1 MKMKSLLLLIVLS
14 CFSVSVFSQAGGS
27 NPSRQHYI
35 DLYKRALKYNDT
47 RTAITAL
54 NGYLTYGDDIAYMDT
69 LGYIYYLAGDYY
81 SSLLLTKEVTE
92 AKPDNLNALERL
104 ASCYNQLGDL
114 KACVDS
120 YEKLTPKTKNPYHHY
135 QLAVAQYQLKRIA
148 ECSQNLQMAIAD
160 TSSRR
165 IPVAFTVT
173 EGQVQNVPVMAA
185 AYNML
190 GVIQMDAKNYA
201 EARKLMNKAVEIFPD
216 FVGAKQNIAAVDNIS
231 KGGGKPGVKPPRP
244 PKGK

>member
-1 MKMKSLLLLIVLS
+1 MKSLLLLM
-14 CFSVSVFSQAGGS
+14 VFACSTATIFAQAGEN

-54 NGYLTYGDDIAYMDT
+54 NGYLTFGDDLSYMDT

-81 SSLLLTKEVTE
+81 SSLLLTKEVTD
-92 AKPDNLNALERL
+92 ARPDNLNAMERL

-114 KACVDS
+114 KSCVES
-120 YEKLTPKTKNPYHHY
+120 YEKLTPKTKSPYHYY

-148 ECSQNLQMAIAD
+148 ECTQNLRTVIAD

-165 IPVAFTVT
+165 IPVSFTVS

-201 EARKLMNKAVEIFPD
+201 DAKKLMTKAVEEFPN
-216 FVGAKQNIAAVDNIS
+216 FVGAKQNIAAVDNIT
-231 KGGGKPGVKPPRP
+231 KGGGKPSPKPAKPPRN
-244 PKGK
+244 

>member
-1 MKMKSLLLLIVLS
+1 MKMKCITALLA
-14 CFSVSVFSQAGGS
+14 VFFFAASASAQ
-27 NPSRQHYI
+27 NPTKQHYL

-54 NGYLTYGDDIAYMDT
+54 NGYLTLGDELPYKDT

-81 SSLLLTKEVTE
+81 SSLLLTKEVTD
-92 AKPDNLNALERL
+92 ADASNVNALERL

-114 KACVDS
+114 KQTVEN
-120 YEKLTPKTKNPYHHY
+120 YEKLVPKTKNPYHYY
-135 QLAVAQYQLKRIA
+135 QLAVAQFQLKRIA
-148 ECSQNLQMAIAD
+148 ECAQNLQRAITD

-165 IPVAFTVT
+165 IPVAFTVN

-190 GVIQMDAKNYA
+190 GVIQMEGKNYA
-201 EARKLMNKAVEIFPD
+201 DARKLINKAIEVYPD
-216 FVGAKQNIAAVDNIS
+216 FVGAKQNIEALDNIA
-231 KGGGKPGVKPPRP
+231 KGGTKPPVK
-244 PKGK
+244 PKGKG

>member
-1 MKMKSLLLLIVLS
+1 MKIKSLPVLFALI
-14 CFSVSVFSQAGGS
+14 CFSATVFAQSDNKTS
-27 NPSRQHYI
+27 KDHYLS
-35 DLYKRALKYNDT
+35 LYKRALKYNDS

-54 NGYLTYGDDIAYMDT
+54 NGYLTYGDDMSYMDT

-81 SSLLLTKEVTE
+81 SSLLLTKEVTD
-92 AKPDNLNALERL
+92 AKPDNLNAMERL

-114 KACVDS
+114 KACVET

-148 ECSQNLQMAIAD
+148 ECNQNLQVSIAD

-165 IPVAFTVT
+165 IPVAFTVA

-190 GVIQMDAKNYA
+190 GVIQMDVKNYA
-201 EARKLMNKAVEIFPD
+201 DARKLINKAIEVYPD
-216 FVGAKQNIAAVDNIS
+216 FVGAKQNLAALDNIS
-231 KGGGKPGVKPPRP
+231 KGGGKPPGKPGK

>member
-1 MKMKSLLLLIVLS
+1 MKMKRLPLLFALL
-14 CFSVSVFSQAGGS
+14 CFSASTFAQSGT
-27 NPSRQHYI
+27 NPSRQHYL
-35 DLYKRALKYNDT
+35 DLYKRALKYNDS

-54 NGYLTYGDDIAYMDT
+54 NGYLTLGDDVAYKDT

-81 SSLLLTKEVTE
+81 SSLLLTKEVTDAQPE
-92 AKPDNLNALERL
+92 NLNAMERL

-114 KACVDS
+114 KACVES
-120 YEKLTPKTKNPYHHY
+120 YEKLTPKTKNPYHYY

-148 ECSQNLQMAIAD
+148 ECNQNLQLAIAD

-165 IPVAFTVT
+165 IPVAFTVA

-190 GVIQMDAKNYA
+190 GVIQMDVKNYA
-201 EARKLMNKAVEIFPD
+201 DARKLMNKAIEVYPD
-216 FVGAKQNIAAVDNIS
+216 FVGAKQNIAALDNIT
-231 KGGGKPGVKPPRP
+231 KGGGKPAGKPK
-244 PKGK
+244 PKG